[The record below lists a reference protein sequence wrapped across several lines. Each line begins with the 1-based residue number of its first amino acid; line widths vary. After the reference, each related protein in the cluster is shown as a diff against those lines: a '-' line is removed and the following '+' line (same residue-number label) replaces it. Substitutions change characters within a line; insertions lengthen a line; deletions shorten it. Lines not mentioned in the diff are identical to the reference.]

1 MHFFGFRK
9 FYDSYYEALNL
20 RFYKDYKEPQKN
32 SEKEEQEERVNTI
45 PETDKSIET
54 DTEAV
59 QEKTTETKD
68 EEKVTEAPS
77 VEELIID
84 IKIGILPK
92 DKKSEITVEKQS
104 EKSNTQQDD
113 NKEVVSDITS
123 QYQKII
129 EQALDKQIEVKLADI
144 AKMIVAKTGNK
155 VQNGIVENVAKQMKG
170 IEIIKIGQA
179 KGVRRTVGSLFNE
192 Q

>member
-1 MHFFGFRK
+1 MCPPVTLPLSSLSPDG
-9 FYDSYYEALNL
+9 ST
-20 RFYKDYKEPQKN
+20 
-32 SEKEEQEERVNTI
+32 RVTF
-45 PETDKSIET
+45 PEG
-54 DTEAV
+54 V
-59 QEKTTETKD
+59 
-68 EEKVTEAPS
+68 
-77 VEELIID
+77 
-84 IKIGILPK
+84 LPK